1 MGLKMNEREASI
13 LAKAV
18 ATDCLGYRVRLL
30 NRVITNIYDRAM
42 QPLGLKANQANIL
55 TMLLCIG
62 HASSADISRVLVMEK
77 STVSRTVDRMKK
89 NGWIN
94 VEGHGNGPSQTI
106 TVTAQGRKLMAA
118 AHEQWKKAQKQATEL
133 LGEEGVAAILKL
145 HEKPAQIKQAPAW
158 LHLHQKVNI
167 TCSVCLASG
176 H

>member
-1 MGLKMNEREASI
+1 MGLKMNKREASI

-18 ATDCLGYRVRLL
+18 AEECLGYRVRLL

-55 TMLLCIG
+55 TMLSYIG

-118 AHEQWKKAQKQATEL
+118 AYEQWKKAQKQAAEL

-145 HEKPAQIKQAPAW
+145 HEK
-158 LHLHQKVNI
+158 VNRGK
-167 TCSVCLASG
+167 TKR
-176 H
+176 